1 MRVFGIIYFIA
12 ICATGLFQTV
22 LIAEGIEYCTGLG
35 DFTTNTLALITTY
48 IPIVGSGL
56 AVYGAV
62 NVLGS
67 GLIDHIQK
75 MTMAA
80 MAIADMKVWAQRS

>member
-1 MRVFGIIYFIA
+1 MSTAWVIEAVDVLEDVRLR
-12 ICATGLFQTV
+12 LFAC
-22 LIAEGIEYCTGLG
+22 L
-35 DFTTNTLALITTY
+35 
-48 IPIVGSGL
+48 
-56 AVYGAV
+56 
-62 NVLGS
+62 LGS